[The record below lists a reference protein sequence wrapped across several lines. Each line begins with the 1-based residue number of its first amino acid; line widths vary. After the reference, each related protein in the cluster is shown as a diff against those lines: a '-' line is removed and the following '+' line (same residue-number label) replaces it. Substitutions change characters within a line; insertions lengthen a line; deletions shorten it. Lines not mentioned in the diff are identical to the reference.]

1 MKRRRKEPSMP
12 NRMEFKLKANPQAL
26 ELLKRMSED
35 REFRDRWRANPS
47 EVLREYGIDVPES
60 EIPDDV
66 ELPSE
71 KELKELLKTAG
82 EPDEL
87 GNVELDEPSWYF
99 RPRIWLAMAFVP
111 GEEDDNAD

>member
-1 MKRRRKEPSMP
+1 MAYRSEF
-12 NRMEFKLKANPQAL
+12 RMKANPQAL
-26 ELLKRMSED
+26 ELLRRMSED
-35 REFRDRWRANPS
+35 QEFRERWRKNPR
-47 EVLREYGIDVPES
+47 EALLEYGIDVPES

-71 KELKELLKTAG
+71 DELKELLATAS

-87 GNVELDEPSWYF
+87 GNVELAEPSWYF

-111 GEEDDNAD
+111 GEEDDDAD